1 MTNVANKKHE
11 IAKEIRALLMS
22 SPAALTIEE
31 IRRDFHQFMD
41 RPIPFRELGYSML
54 EDMLRDMTD
63 VLRITYK
70 KGIMCLEAIP
80 DDTTRHIAKL
90 VSKQK
95 IPNKN
100 KYATM
105 RKGPP
110 PRMQRKQVPPSLPHY
125 IRKNISELFKSYGNG
140 LPLTHFDTAYSKRF
154 GSMFSFSRLGFVSM
168 KELIYSI
175 PDLVILK
182 EYQDGEWR
190 VLPAHC
196 HAPGG
201 NWRGNDE
208 RSRDEN
214 WRGNDER
221 SREENWRGNT
231 RNQEDLG
238 CINNSNRI
246 TQPYTVEQ
254 NRQETVHQKPGG
266 RGKGRGNTVKPSYF
280 KVTMSVAYWLA
291 CLPQVR

>member
-22 SPAALTIEE
+22 SPAALTLEE
-31 IRRDFHQFMD
+31 VRRDFHQFMD
-41 RPIPFRELGYSML
+41 KPIPFRELGYSTL

-63 VLRITYK
+63 VLSITYK
-70 KGIMCLEAIP
+70 RGMMCLEAIP

-95 IPNKN
+95 IPNKK

-168 KELIYSI
+168 KELIYSV

-182 EYQDGEWR
+182 EYQGGEWR

-196 HAPGG
+196 HAPD
-201 NWRGNDE
+201 R
-208 RSRDEN
+208 N

-221 SREENWRGNT
+221 SRENWKGNDERSRGENWRDNDERSRGENWRGNGT
-231 RNQEDLG
+231 NQDDLG
-238 CINNSNRI
+238 CISNSNRF
-246 TQPYTVEQ
+246 TQPYAVEQ
-254 NRQETVHQKPGG
+254 TRLETVNQKPGG
-266 RGKGRGNTVKPSYF
+266 RGKGRGITVKFS
-280 KVTMSVAYWLA
+280 
-291 CLPQVR
+291 